1 MSYVDWSIKGPEFV
15 NCNCAYG
22 CPCQFNALPTY
33 GDCKAYTAM
42 RIDEGHFADVR
53 LDGLSWVLILDWPGA
68 VHEGNGTCQAIIDE
82 RANDQQRDALSKIV
96 YGKETVPGGTVLQV
110 FNSTMST
117 VLDPIFK
124 PIEFS
129 VNIEERTARLVV
141 PGIIESTIDPIRN
154 PITGNKHRARI
165 NLPNGF
171 EYTEAEIASGK
182 TKATGAVKLDLE
194 NTHSHLAVL
203 HLTQNGVVR

>member
-1 MSYVDWSIKGPEFV
+1 MKETEPVKPSLMSAP
-15 NCNCAYG
+15 
-22 CPCQFNALPTY
+22 
-33 GDCKAYTAM
+33 
-42 RIDEGHFADVR
+42 
-53 LDGLSWVLILDWPGA
+53 
-68 VHEGNGTCQAIIDE
+68 
-82 RANDQQRDALSKIV
+82 NDQQRDALSKIV